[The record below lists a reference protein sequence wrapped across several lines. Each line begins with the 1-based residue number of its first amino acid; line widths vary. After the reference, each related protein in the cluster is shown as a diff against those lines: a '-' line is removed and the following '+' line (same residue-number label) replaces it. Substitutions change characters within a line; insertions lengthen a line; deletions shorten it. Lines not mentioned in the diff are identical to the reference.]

1 MWANIGDEKV
11 WESKTIRLLGKK
23 IDNKLK
29 FDEHMRRAFERFS

>member
-1 MWANIGDEKV
+1 MGIKNNEVAMK
-11 WESKTIRLLGKK
+11 KK